1 MSKIDAGITGIHGY
15 VPEYRL
21 TNDELSTM
29 VETTDEWIM
38 QRIGIKERRIL
49 KEGATSDMGAKAV
62 EGLLKKTG
70 TKPADIELVICSTIT
85 ADYHFPSTAN
95 LISDKVGMIN
105 AWSFDLSAACSGFI
119 YGLQA
124 AAAFVQSGRYKK
136 VILVGADMMSA
147 ITDYTDRTTCP
158 LFGDGAG
165 AVLIEPVEEGLGIR
179 DSILQADGA
188 GVKHLLM
195 KAGGSARPASHETVD
210 NREHFVFQE
219 GQAVFKVAVSK
230 MADVS
235 IEIMK
240 SNGLTPENLNWL
252 VPHQANM
259 RIIEAVAR
267 RMDIPREK
275 VMINIEK
282 YGNTTAATIPLC
294 LWEWEHKLKKGDN
307 LILSAFG
314 GGFTWGS
321 LFLKWTY
328 DGNDNNVKFVTKKAG
343 NGKNG

>member
-1 MSKIDAGITGIHGY
+1 MSKTEAGITGIHGY

-49 KEGATSDMGAKAV
+49 KEGATSDMGTAAV
-62 EGLLKKTG
+62 KGLLDKTG
-70 TKPADIELVICSTIT
+70 TKPEEIELVICATIT

-95 LISDKVGMIN
+95 LICDKVGMVN
-105 AWSFDLSAACSGFI
+105 AWGFDISAACSGFV
-119 YGLQA
+119 YGLQTA
-124 AAAFVQSGRYKK
+124 ASFVQAGTHKK

-158 LFGDGAG
+158 LFGDAAG
-165 AVLIEPVEEGLGIR
+165 AVLLEPVEEGLGIR
-179 DSILQADGA
+179 DSILESDGS
-188 GVKHLLM
+188 GVNHLLM
-195 KAGGSARPASHETVD
+195 KAGGSLHPPTYETID
-210 NREHFVFQE
+210 NREHFVRQE

-235 IEIMK
+235 VEIMK
-240 SNGLTPENLNWL
+240 KNKLAPEDLHWL

-267 RMDIPREK
+267 RMGIPKEK
-275 VMINIEK
+275 VMINIDR

-294 LWEWEHKLKKGDN
+294 LWEWEDQLKKGDN
-307 LILSAFG
+307 LILAAFG

-321 LFLKWTY
+321 LYLKWAY
-328 DGNDNNVKFVTKKAG
+328 DGK
-343 NGKNG
+343 

>member
-1 MSKIDAGITGIHGY
+1 MSKIDAGITGIHGW

-49 KEGATSDMGAKAV
+49 KEGATSDMGAEAV
-62 EGLLKKTG
+62 RGLLTKTG
-70 TKPADIELVICSTIT
+70 TNPEEVEVLICSTIT
-85 ADYHFPSTAN
+85 GDYHFPATSN
-95 LISDKVGMIN
+95 LISDKVGATR
-105 AWSFDLSAACSGFI
+105 AWSFDLSAACSGFVF
-119 YGLQA
+119 GMQVA
-124 AAAFVQSGRYKK
+124 ASLVQSGVYRK
-136 VILVGADMMSA
+136 VVLVGADMMSS

-158 LFGDGAG
+158 LFGDGAA
-165 AVLIEPVEEGLGIR
+165 AVLLEPVEEGLGIR
-179 DSILQADGA
+179 DSMLEVDGG

-195 KAGGSARPASHETVD
+195 RAGGSAKPPSHETVD
-210 NREHFVFQE
+210 AREHFVFQE

-235 IEIMK
+235 VDIMK
-240 SNGLTPENLNWL
+240 KNKLSPDDLNWL

-267 RMDIPREK
+267 RMGIPKEK

-294 LWEWEHKLKKGDN
+294 IWEWEPRLKKGDN

-321 LFLKWTY
+321 MYLRWAY
-328 DGNDNNVKFVTKKAG
+328 DGKKNNH
-343 NGKNG
+343 

>member
-1 MSKIDAGITGIHGY
+1 MNKIDVGITGIHGY
-15 VPEYRL
+15 VPDYRL

-29 VETTDEWIM
+29 VETTDEWII

-49 KEGATSDMGAKAV
+49 KEGATSDMGAEAV
-62 EGLLKKTG
+62 KGLLEKTG
-70 TKPADIELVICSTIT
+70 TKPEEIELVICATIT
-85 ADYHFPSTAN
+85 ADYHFPATAN
-95 LISDKVGMIN
+95 LISDKTGMIN
-105 AWSFDLSAACSGFI
+105 AWSFDLSAACSGFLF
-119 YGLQA
+119 GLQTA
-124 AAAFVQSGRYKK
+124 ISFVESGRYKK
-136 VILVGADMMSA
+136 VVLVGADMMSA

-165 AVLIEPVEEGLGIR
+165 AVLIEPVEEGLGLR
-179 DSILQADGA
+179 DSILQVDGS
-188 GVKHLLM
+188 GVNHLQM
-195 KAGGSARPASHETVD
+195 KAGGSLHPPSHETID
-210 NREHFVFQE
+210 NKEHFVYQD

-235 IEIMK
+235 VEIMEK
-240 SNGLTPENLNWL
+240 NSLSPDDLSWL

-259 RIIEAVAR
+259 RIIGAVAR
-267 RMDIPREK
+267 RMGIPKEK

-294 LWEWEHKLKKGDN
+294 LWEWESQLRKGDN

-321 LFLKWTY
+321 IYLKWAY
-328 DGNDNNVKFVTKKAG
+328 DGKSE
-343 NGKNG
+343 

>member
-1 MSKIDAGITGIHGY
+1 MSKIAAGITGIHGW

-29 VETTDEWIM
+29 VETSDEWIM
-38 QRIGIKERRIL
+38 QRIGIKERRIM
-49 KEGATSDMGAKAV
+49 KEGATSDMGAMAV

-70 TKPADIELVICSTIT
+70 TSPDDIELLICSTIT
-85 ADYHFPSTAN
+85 SDHPFPSTAN
-95 LISDKVGMIN
+95 LIADKVGIKN
-105 AWSFDLSAACSGFI
+105 AWSFDLNAACSGFL
-119 YGLQA
+119 YGLETA
-124 AAAFVQSGRYKK
+124 VNFIRSGQYKK

-158 LFGDGAG
+158 LFGDGA
-165 AVLIEPVEEGLGIR
+165 AAAMLEPVDEDLGIM
-179 DSILQADGA
+179 DAILQSDGS
-188 GVKHLLM
+188 GVKNLHM

-210 NREHFVFQE
+210 AREHFVFQE

-235 IEIMK
+235 VEIMEK
-240 SNGLTPENLNWL
+240 NGLTPDTINWL

-282 YGNTTAATIPLC
+282 YGNTTAAHRGKKFSHEVVNPPIP
-294 LWEWEHKLKKGDN
+294 
-307 LILSAFG
+307 
-314 GGFTWGS
+314 S
-321 LFLKWTY
+321 LVLT
-328 DGNDNNVKFVTKKAG
+328 AC
-343 NGKNG
+343 

>member
-1 MSKIDAGITGIHGY
+1 MSKIAAGITGIHGY

-38 QRIGIKERRIL
+38 QRIGIRERRIL
-49 KEGATSDMGAKAV
+49 KEGATSDMGTKAV

-70 TKPADIELVICSTIT
+70 TKPEEIELVICATIT
-85 ADYHFPSTAN
+85 SDYHFPATAN
-95 LISDKVGMIN
+95 LISDKTGMIN
-105 AWSFDLSAACSGFI
+105 AWSFDLSAACSGFVF
-119 YGLQA
+119 GLQTA
-124 AAAFVQSGRYKK
+124 ASFVQSGTYKK
-136 VILVGADMMSA
+136 VILVGADMMSS

-165 AVLIEPVEEGLGIR
+165 AVLLEPVDEGFGVR
-179 DSILQADGA
+179 DSILQVDGG
-188 GVKHLLM
+188 GVNHLLM
-195 KAGGSARPASHETVD
+195 KAGGSLRPPSHETIE
-210 NREHFVFQE
+210 NHEHFVFQE
-219 GQAVFKVAVSK
+219 GQAVFKIAVSK

-235 IEIMK
+235 VEIMK
-240 SNGLTPENLNWL
+240 KNNLSPDDLTWL

-267 RMDIPREK
+267 RMGIPKEK

-294 LWEWEHKLKKGDN
+294 LWEWESKLKKGDN

-321 LFLKWTY
+321 LYLKWAY
-328 DGNDNNVKFVTKKAG
+328 DGNQNID
-343 NGKNG
+343 

>member
-1 MSKIDAGITGIHGY
+1 MSKIEAGITGIHGW

-49 KEGATSDMGAKAV
+49 KEGATSDMGTMAV
-62 EGLLKKTG
+62 EGLLMKTG
-70 TKPADIELVICSTIT
+70 TSPDEIDLLICSTIT
-85 ADYHFPSTAN
+85 SDYNFPSTAN
-95 LISDKVGMIN
+95 LICDKVGIKN
-105 AWSFDLSAACSGFI
+105 AWSFDISAACSGFI
-119 YGLQA
+119 FGLQTA
-124 AAAFVQSGRYKK
+124 ASFVQSGQYKK
-136 VILVGADMMSA
+136 VILVGADMMSS

-158 LFGDGAG
+158 LFGDAAA
-165 AVLIEPVEEGLGIR
+165 AVLVEQVEDGLGVK
-179 DSILQADGA
+179 DALLETDGS
-188 GVKHLLM
+188 GMKSLHQ
-195 KAGGSARPASHETVD
+195 KAGGSANPASHETVD
-210 NREHFVFQE
+210 AKEHFVFQE

-235 IEIMK
+235 VEIMK
-240 SNGLTPENLNWL
+240 MNGLSPDDLTWL

-267 RMDIPREK
+267 RMGIPKEK

-294 LWEWEHKLKKGDN
+294 LWEWESQLKKGDN
-307 LILSAFG
+307 VILAAFG

-321 LFLKWTY
+321 MYLKWAY
-328 DGNDNNVKFVTKKAG
+328 DGNKNN
-343 NGKNG
+343 N